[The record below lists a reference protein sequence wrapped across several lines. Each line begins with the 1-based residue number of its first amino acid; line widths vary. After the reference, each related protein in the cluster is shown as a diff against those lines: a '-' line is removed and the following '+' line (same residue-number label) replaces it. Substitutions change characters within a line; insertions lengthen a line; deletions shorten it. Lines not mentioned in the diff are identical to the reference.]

1 MKDNNFRTIEQVLLL
16 NKNYCEKLLE
26 VATKDANFFCDAK
39 VMDYSLLVAK
49 ISLNKDEII
58 DLFGD
63 AHRRQSEIDYFNMMG
78 KERQTNTNDAVLEV
92 KEENNNGETDKNE
105 EIVKKNIRYNK
116 DKIKPLRKYFF
127 PSLKG
132 DVLYIIAII
141 DFFQLYNIQKTLE
154 TQLKLFKKGV
164 TKNDISSMPPE
175 GYKERFISFVKSITD
190 TENYIKKLNDP
201 NGQDDF

>member
-1 MKDNNFRTIEQVLLL
+1 MKDNNFRTVEQVLLL
-16 NKNYCEKLLE
+16 NKAYCEKLLE

-58 DLFGD
+58 DLFGN

-78 KERQTNTNDAVLEV
+78 KERQTISNETVLEV
-92 KEENNNGETDKNE
+92 KEENNDDGSEVIE
-105 EIVKKNIRYNK
+105 KNIRYK
-116 DKIKPLRKYFF
+116 RDKIKPLRKYFF

-164 TKNDISSMPPE
+164 TKKDISSMPPE

-201 NGQDDF
+201 NFQDDF

>member
-1 MKDNNFRTIEQVLLL
+1 MLI
-16 NKNYCEKLLE
+16 
-26 VATKDANFFCDAK
+26 FFCDAK

-58 DLFGD
+58 DLFGN

-78 KERQTNTNDAVLEV
+78 KERQTNSNDSVLDV
-92 KEENNNGETDKNE
+92 KEENNNSETNKNE
-105 EIVKKNIRYNK
+105 EIVKKNIRYNR

-201 NGQDDF
+201 NSHDDF